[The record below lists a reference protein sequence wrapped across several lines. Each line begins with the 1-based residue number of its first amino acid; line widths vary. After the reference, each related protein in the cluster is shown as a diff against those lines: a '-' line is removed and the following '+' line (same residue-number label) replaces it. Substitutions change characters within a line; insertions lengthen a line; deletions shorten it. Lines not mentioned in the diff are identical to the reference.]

1 MGQFNSTG
9 NSMVSR
15 FFLFAK
21 NTSRD
26 ISKYHINF
34 TSEMFWGVLPRD
46 IYPKYPAET
55 M

>member
-9 NSMVSR
+9 IAWFLG
-15 FFLFAK
+15 FFPSAK

-34 TSEMFWGVLPRD
+34 TSEMFWGVLPRG